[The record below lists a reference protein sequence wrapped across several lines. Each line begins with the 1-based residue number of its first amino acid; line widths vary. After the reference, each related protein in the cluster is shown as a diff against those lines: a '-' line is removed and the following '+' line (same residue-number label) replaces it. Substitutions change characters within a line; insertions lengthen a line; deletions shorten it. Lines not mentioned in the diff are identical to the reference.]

1 MKSEVEL
8 MKTKHLQRRLTLRIL
23 LHIQQQKH
31 TGSVFLSLLLCLCML
46 QATPGRAHEIPEITP
61 EMFFQPIPYR
71 ADVVLDAGSLGRYR
85 FSEDTDTHQ
94 LPDDV
99 TIRRELLDLLNGFQ
113 KELDRPLLLISG
125 YRSAQHQIYL
135 WAKWLQ
141 EHPAKRRALNAR
153 GYKSWKKWTTMSQR
167 LDEVYRLSSKHQTGD
182 AVSFY
187 WEGLKDASA
196 TEQARFAERIRK
208 LGGNRRYTLKERE
221 KFNIPAN
228 DNARFKVTSYR
239 QGEDTNIDNPS
250 GRAYFHVEYQPSA
263 VPEIPEAADIGKR
276 VGGSEPEQH
285 QHPYEKDD
293 ILLIKAEDAYYLG
306 RVMEDAHTTDTK
318 IEIWIFVNE
327 IRTELG
333 TEVPIAKVVRK
344 RERPKEGWGK
354 KEIALEYRNGKRWRF
369 DWNAKVF
376 SDHYRLTDPTERRL
390 EFNQV
395 RIPIPQPR

>member
-1 MKSEVEL
+1 
-8 MKTKHLQRRLTLRIL
+8 
-23 LHIQQQKH
+23 
-31 TGSVFLSLLLCLCML
+31 ML
-46 QATPGRAHEIPEITP
+46 QATTGHTHEIPEITP
-61 EMFFQPIPYR
+61 EMFFQPLPYR
-71 ADVVLDAGSLGRYR
+71 ADVVLDAGNLGRYR

-99 TIRRELLDLLNGFQ
+99 TIRQELLKLLNAFQ
-113 KELDRPLLLISG
+113 EELDQPLLLISG

-135 WAKWLQ
+135 WAKSLQ
-141 EHPAKRRALNAR
+141 EHPATRRALNSR
-153 GYKSWKKWTTMSQR
+153 NYKSWEKWTTRSQSLKDVQR
-167 LDEVYRLSSKHQTGD
+167 LASKHQTGD

-187 WEGLKDASA
+187 WEGLTDASA
-196 TEQARFAERIRK
+196 TERARLTERIRK

-221 KFNIPAN
+221 KFNIPAD

-239 QGEDTNIDNPS
+239 RGEDANIDNPS

-263 VPEIPEAADIGKR
+263 VPEIPDAADIGKR
-276 VGGSEPEQH
+276 VDGSEPEQH

-293 ILLIKAEDAYYLG
+293 ILLIKEEDAYYLG
-306 RVMEDAHTTDTK
+306 RVMENAHTTDTK
-318 IEIWIFVNE
+318 VKIWIFVDE
-327 IRTELG
+327 IRKELG
-333 TEVPIAKVVRK
+333 TEVSIAKVFEK

-354 KEIALEYRNGKRWRF
+354 KEVAVEYRNGKRWRF

-395 RIPIPQPR
+395 RFPIPQPR